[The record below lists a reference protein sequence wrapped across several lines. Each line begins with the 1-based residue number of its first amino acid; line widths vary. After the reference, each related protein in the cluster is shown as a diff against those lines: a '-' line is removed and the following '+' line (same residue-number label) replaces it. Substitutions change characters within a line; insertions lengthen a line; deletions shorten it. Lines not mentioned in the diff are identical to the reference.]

1 MDKKEFLSGLEQSL
15 SVLEEDE
22 LRDIISEYEQ
32 HIDMKV
38 ARGLT
43 EEEAIADF
51 GSFQELTAQLL
62 EAYHV
67 RADYAA
73 GTGRKAGDGA
83 SRKQVWAAGN
93 EKGAEDKWSS
103 RLWKGVRETVF
114 CVKGW
119 LRWMKEQIC
128 RPFAGM
134 LKGPDKE
141 KAGMAEEEPKWETGS
156 PVLGGNGGFREDGQ
170 ERIRLPEDSRGVGR
184 KEGGMNRRRK
194 MTERDGRGMME
205 QTGAAAGRG
214 MRALGRGI
222 RNLWNWA
229 AGVIWWGIRAAW
241 NVCWILFAMF
251 GVVFGLFSLFVIGVL
266 AILLMEGYPLVGVT
280 VGCVGLALCM
290 FSAAGLGG
298 TMMVKL
304 RREPGPKRPEP
315 WSWKPEPGVKR
326 PEPGSWRAERGPK
339 ESEPG
344 SWKAERGLKQPDL
357 RMRRAEEEKPE
368 PWSQEPEPKRP
379 EHGPWSTR
387 EAGAQ
392 ERKPEEGRRELK
404 VVDSE
409 FGQKKNILERD
420 PEIPGQNRRESGRT
434 GRTGEERTESD
445 AGREAGQDA

>member
-1 MDKKEFLSGLEQSL
+1 
-15 SVLEEDE
+15 
-22 LRDIISEYEQ
+22 
-32 HIDMKV
+32 
-38 ARGLT
+38 
-43 EEEAIADF
+43 
-51 GSFQELTAQLL
+51 
-62 EAYHV
+62 
-67 RADYAA
+67 
-73 GTGRKAGDGA
+73 
-83 SRKQVWAAGN
+83 
-93 EKGAEDKWSS
+93 
-103 RLWKGVRETVF
+103 
-114 CVKGW
+114 
-119 LRWMKEQIC
+119 
-128 RPFAGM
+128 
-134 LKGPDKE
+134 
-141 KAGMAEEEPKWETGS
+141 
-156 PVLGGNGGFREDGQ
+156 
-170 ERIRLPEDSRGVGR
+170 
-184 KEGGMNRRRK
+184 